1 MTRLER
7 PRLYLDE
14 DVFSAVALGLRRR
27 GFDVVTTIE
36 AANRERS
43 DFEQLEFA
51 VAERRCLFTFNRG
64 DFANLHTQRIAA
76 GQHHFGIVVAPQM
89 RIGQAVRLLARFLSS
104 RSAAELRDQLIW
116 ISRES
121 N

>member
-1 MTRLER
+1 MER

-27 GFDVVTTIE
+27 GFDVLTTVE
-36 AANRERS
+36 AANRECS
-43 DFEQLEFA
+43 DLEQLELA

-64 DFANLHTQRIAA
+64 DFANLHTRRIAS

-89 RIGQAVRLLARFLSS
+89 PIGQAVRLLAHFLAS
-104 RSAAELRDQLIW
+104 RSADDLRDQLIW
-116 ISRES
+116 LSQAS

>member
-1 MTRLER
+1 MER

-27 GFDVVTTIE
+27 GFDVLTTVE

-43 DFEQLEFA
+43 DFEQLEYA
-51 VAERRCLFTFNRG
+51 IAERRCLFTFNRG
-64 DFANLHTQRIAA
+64 DFANLHAQRIAA

-89 RIGQAVRLLARFLSS
+89 QIGQTVRLLARFLSS
-104 RSAAELRDQLIW
+104 RSADDLRDEIIW
-116 ISRES
+116 IARAS